1 MKIEETLEISIV
13 WLVGYTGLHLKYGI
27 FQHNT
32 ILKLLQ
38 LKILKANR
46 VVKERK
52 KPWAASSWCKEMDVH
67 SWIQKGC
74 NKGRELLKYQ
84 KEGNQ
89 SDRANGDCSEM

>member
-52 KPWAASSWCKEMDVH
+52 KP
-67 SWIQKGC
+67 
-74 NKGRELLKYQ
+74 
-84 KEGNQ
+84 
-89 SDRANGDCSEM
+89 